1 MYEFEGIF
9 WLKLLIILFVFFIAS
24 YLFDLVARKILKLP
38 RRKFFS
44 YNHINK
50 VHERIDWCIRI
61 AFMFL
66 LFIAFIINYAYKLWY
81 LQPYFVLLLFITVSG
96 LTRALMEWKYL
107 DNRKESLFTFL
118 QLGFL
123 LLFFSG
129 IVWIATTSWLG

>member
-24 YLFDLVARKILKLP
+24 YLIDLVARKILKLP

-123 LLFFSG
+123 LLLFSG